1 MPAPAVGR
9 TAGHRLSCCTRR
21 RRCAASSCF
30 SQAIQ
35 SSIPDLEF
43 ARSIESQFVTQGEN
57 EERSLVDT
65 LSLVWEL
72 LSLLPPDELTRVREA
87 DLEKCHRR
95 KQAAEA

>member
-1 MPAPAVGR
+1 M
-9 TAGHRLSCCTRR
+9 
-21 RRCAASSCF
+21 
-30 SQAIQ
+30 
-35 SSIPDLEF
+35 
-43 ARSIESQFVTQGEN
+43 TQGEN